1 MQSVGGR
8 YSKLMDLAQEPSS
21 EKRRVLLHEVTDLFV
36 ETRESRTNLSEDL
49 FDDILTTVAA
59 DMESAVRAELANRF
73 ADMPDMP
80 RRLALAFAHD
90 DAIQVAEPVLVRAK
104 VLTDSDLLGIISAK
118 GADHME
124 AIARRPMVT
133 ESVTDALVA
142 RGDDRVAISL
152 LRNQTAQIS
161 RASMEKVV
169 DRASRNAD
177 LHEPIVE
184 RKSLPS
190 DLLFSMYDQVET
202 KLRKRVIARFADVD
216 PKALE
221 EALAASRA
229 KLTALDG
236 KAPDDYPE
244 AVKLITAL
252 RQTRGIN
259 GATVV
264 NLIREKK
271 HTAFYIGLAEMLDLD
286 FQMVKRMI
294 EQQDLDGLAT
304 ACRAAGFDRALFVTI
319 AVLSAGADDALG
331 KATQMGEMYA
341 KVPVEAAQRAMRFF
355 RLRRSAA

>member
-1 MQSVGGR
+1 MAEKEFTHVDASGAARMVDVSGKDVSVREATATGAV
-8 YSKLMDLAQEPSS
+8 LVSS
-21 EKRRVLLHEVTDLFV
+21 EVVGLLRGAGVPKGD
-36 ETRESRTNLSEDL
+36 
-49 FDDILTTVAA
+49 
-59 DMESAVRAELANRF
+59 
-73 ADMPDMP
+73 
-80 RRLALAFAHD
+80 ALA
-90 DAIQVAEPVLVRAK
+90 
-104 VLTDSDLLGIISAK
+104 
-118 GADHME
+118 
-124 AIARRPMVT
+124 
-133 ESVTDALVA
+133 VA
-142 RGDDRVAISL
+142 RIAGIQAAKRTPDLVPLCHPIAIHGVTVDLEVRDDRVAISL
-152 LRNQTAQIS
+152 LRNQSAHIS

-169 DRASRNAD
+169 DRASRNAE
-177 LHEPIVE
+177 LHEPLVE
-184 RKSLPS
+184 RKELPS
-190 DLLFSMYDQVET
+190 DLLFQMYDQVEM

-271 HTAFYIGLAEMLDLD
+271 HTAFYIGLAEMLELD
-286 FQMVKRMI
+286 FQMVRRMI
-294 EQQDLDGLAT
+294 ETHDLDGLAT

-319 AVLSAGADDALG
+319 AVLSAGGDDALG
-331 KATQMGEMYA
+331 KATQMGEMYV
-341 KVPVEAAQRAMRFF
+341 KVPIEAAQRAMRFF

>member
-1 MQSVGGR
+1 MAAVGER
-8 YSKLMDLAQEPSS
+8 YAKLMNLAQEASS
-21 EKRRVLLHEVTDLFV
+21 DKRRLLLNEVTDMFIAS
-36 ETRESRTNLSEDL
+36 REQRTEISEDL
-49 FDDILTTVAA
+49 FGDILTTVAA
-59 DMESAVRAELANRF
+59 DMETAVRAELSNRF

-90 DAIQVAEPVLVRAK
+90 DVMDVAEPVLTRAR
-104 VLTDSDLLGIISAK
+104 VLTEHDLLGVIGAK
-118 GADHME
+118 GNDHME
-124 AIARRPMVT
+124 AIARRPMVSERVT
-133 ESVTDALVA
+133 EALVA

-152 LRNQTAQIS
+152 MRNQTAQLS
-161 RASMEKVV
+161 RKTMETVV
-169 DRASRNAD
+169 DRAGKCKE
-177 LHEPIVE
+177 LHEPVIE
-184 RKSLPS
+184 RKALPS
-190 DLLFSMYDQVET
+190 DLLFQMYDQVEA

-221 EALAASRA
+221 EALATSRA
-229 KLTALDG
+229 KMASLDG

-252 RQTRGIN
+252 RQARGIN

-271 HTAFYIGLAEMLDLD
+271 TTAFYIGLAEMLDLD
-286 FQMVKRMI
+286 FIMVKRMV
-294 EQQDLDGLAT
+294 EEQDLDGLAT

-331 KATQMGEMYA
+331 KATQMGEMYTR
-341 KVPVEAAQRAMRFF
+341 VPVEAAQRAMRFF

>member
-1 MQSVGGR
+1 VAAVGER
-8 YSKLMDLAQEPSS
+8 YAKLMNLAQEASS
-21 EKRRVLLHEVTDLFV
+21 DKRRQLLNEVTDLFISS
-36 ETRESRTNLSEDL
+36 REQRSEISDDL
-49 FDDILTTVAA
+49 FGDILSTVSA
-59 DMESAVRAELANRF
+59 DMEAAVRAELSNKF

-90 DAIQVAEPVLVRAK
+90 VITVAEPVLTRSRA
-104 VLTDSDLLGIISAK
+104 LTEHDLLSVIGAK
-118 GADHME
+118 GNEHME
-124 AIARRPMVT
+124 AIARRPMVS
-133 ESVTDALVA
+133 ERVTDALVA

-152 LRNQTAQIS
+152 MRNQSAQIS
-161 RASMEKVV
+161 RRSMEAVV
-169 DRASRNAD
+169 DRARNCKD
-177 LHEPIVE
+177 LHEPVIE

-190 DLLFSMYDQVET
+190 DLLFQMYDEVEA

-221 EALAASRA
+221 EALANSRA
-229 KLTALDG
+229 KLTAIDG
-236 KAPDDYPE
+236 KAPNDYPE
-244 AVKLITAL
+244 AIKLITAL

-271 HTAFYIGLAEMLDLD
+271 LTAFYIGLSEMLDLD
-286 FQMVKRMI
+286 FQMVKRMV
-294 EQQDLDGLAT
+294 EEQDLDGLAT

-331 KATQMGEMYA
+331 KATQMGEMYT